1 MSDMNNKTPILQIED
16 LTVQYVVE
24 GDVTEAVNN
33 VSLTLEQGKSLGIVG
48 ETGAGKTTTA
58 LSILRLVPDPPGR
71 IVSGSV
77 KINGK
82 DIYKATKSE
91 LEHIRGNEVAM
102 IFQDP
107 MTVLNPVFTVGDQIA
122 ECVEIHEKC
131 SKAEAKKRAIEMLEL
146 VGISAERVND
156 YPHQF
161 SGGMK
166 QRVVIAIALA
176 CSPALLIADEPTTA
190 LDVTIQ
196 AQVLELMKELKQKI
210 NTALIMITHDLGIVA
225 EICEDVA
232 VMYAGRI
239 IEYGTL
245 EDVFRNTRHPY
256 TEGLFNS
263 LPNIYDRK
271 SELKPIPGLMPDPT
285 NLPKGCAFAPRCEY
299 ATERCLTE
307 RPELV
312 HHTDSHAV
320 ACLRY
325 EDEGFQIERSKK

>member
-1 MSDMNNKTPILQIED
+1 MSENILEVKDLVVHFETED
-16 LTVQYVVE
+16 GCVK
-24 GDVTEAVNN
+24 AVNGMN
-33 VSLTLEQGKSLGIVG
+33 FSIGKKKTLGLVG

-58 LSILRLVPDPPGR
+58 LSILNLVPNPPGK
-71 IVSGSV
+71 IKQGS
-77 KINGK
+77 IILDGK
-82 DIYKATKSE
+82 NVLEMNEEE
-91 LEHIRGNEVAM
+91 LEAMRGNDVAM

-131 SKAEAKKRAIEMLEL
+131 NKAEAKRRANEMLEL
-146 VGISAERVND
+146 VGIPGSRAYD

-166 QRVVIAIALA
+166 QRVVIAIALT
-176 CSPALLIADEPTTA
+176 CNPALLIADEPTTA

-196 AQVLELMKELKQKI
+196 AQVLEMMKELKDKI

-225 EICEDVA
+225 EVCDDVA

-239 IEYGTL
+239 IEQGSL
-245 EDVFRNTRHPY
+245 EDIFRRTKHPY

-263 LPNIYDRK
+263 LPNIHDRK
-271 SELKPIPGLMPDPT
+271 AELKPIMGLMPDPA
-285 NLPKGCAFAPRCEY
+285 NLPLGCSFAPRCEY
-299 ATERCLTE
+299 ATERCHRE
-307 RPELV
+307 RPDLV
-312 HHTDSHAV
+312 RHSDTHRV

-325 EDEGFQIERSKK
+325 EEADFQIERSKK